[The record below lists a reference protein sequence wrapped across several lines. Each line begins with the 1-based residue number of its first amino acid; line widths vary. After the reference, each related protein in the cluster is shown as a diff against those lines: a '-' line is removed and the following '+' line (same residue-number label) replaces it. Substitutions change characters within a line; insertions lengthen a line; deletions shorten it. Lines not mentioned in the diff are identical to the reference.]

1 MSTTKPPASSTLGDL
16 LDELV
21 TRYPSKEFIIYQDQR
36 ITYGDFKKQVDTL
49 ALSLIHLGIIPG
61 DRVALLAPNRPE
73 WLIATFAIA
82 KIGGITTAISTF
94 STSSELTWTLR
105 HCGATCLI
113 TIPSFKGNEFLK
125 TIKSLST
132 GSPNEN
138 SRSLDIEQLPNLKF
152 IISIDSVTE
161 NLAIAW
167 NDCFNY
173 SENMSMTV
181 LKDRQKDVSEDDLC
195 YILYTSGSTAEPK
208 GVTLAHGRVIANGYD
223 IGERQNLN
231 NRDRLWFAIPLFWS
245 FGSANALPAIM
256 SHGGCIVLQESFEP
270 DAAIELIDREQCSVF
285 YGMANMARSI
295 RESSNWSLKR
305 FRSMRT
311 GLTIGLPEDIK
322 MIIDTID
329 AQELCN
335 VYGSTETYG
344 NAAVCSSTDPIKLRL
359 NSQGLPLPGMKIRTV
374 DLETRLPLPDGQIGE
389 LTVAGYVTPGYY
401 GSPELT
407 ANTFDKNG
415 YFLTGDLGMVGKDG
429 RVYFKGRLKEIIKT
443 GGVNVSPLE
452 VEKILVQHPD
462 IKQAFVFGI
471 PDNQK
476 DELVATVIE
485 LKAGK
490 IEDALSIISFC
501 RKDLASYKVPSLI
514 SFKKNEDL
522 PRTSTGKIHKP
533 GLKQEFI
540 KENYFDANKSKF

>member
-1 MSTTKPPASSTLGDL
+1 MNTTKRPASSTLGDL

-21 TRYPSKEFIIYQDQR
+21 SLYSSKEFIIYQDQR
-36 ITYGDFKKQVDTL
+36 VTYSDFKKKVDTL
-49 ALSLIHLGIIPG
+49 ALSLIHLGIVAG

-94 STSSELTWTLR
+94 STASELTWTLR

-113 TIPSFKGNEFLK
+113 TIPSFKGNDFLK

-132 GSPNEN
+132 ESPNES
-138 SRSLDIEQLPNLKF
+138 SRPLDIKQLPDLKF

-161 NLAIAW
+161 NIALAW
-167 NDCFNY
+167 KDCFIL
-173 SENMSMTV
+173 SKNMSMN
-181 LKDRQKDVSEDDLC
+181 LLRNRQKNVSEGDLC

-270 DAAIELIDREQCSVF
+270 YAAIELIDREQCSVF

-295 RESSNWSLKR
+295 RESSNWSTKR
-305 FRSMRT
+305 FSSMRT

-322 MIIDTID
+322 MIIDTVG
-329 AQELCN
+329 AKELCN

-344 NAAVCSSTDPIKLRL
+344 NAAVCSSTDPIELRL
-359 NSQGLPLPGMKIRTV
+359 NSQGLPLPGMKIRAV

-407 ANTFDKNG
+407 ANTFDENG
-415 YFLTGDLGMVGKDG
+415 YFLTGDLGMVGTDG
-429 RVYFKGRLKEIIKT
+429 RIYFKGRLKEIIKT

-452 VEKILVQHPD
+452 VEKVLVQHPN

-476 DELVATVIE
+476 DELVAAVIE
-485 LKAGK
+485 LKPGQR
-490 IEDALSIISFC
+490 EDALSIISFC
-501 RKDLASYKVPSLI
+501 RKDLASYKVPSLV
-514 SFKKNEDL
+514 SFKRNKDL

-533 GLKQEFI
+533 GLKQKFVE
-540 KENYFDANKSKF
+540 ENYFNGIKS